1 MAERHIKTITELRK
15 QLETVGVEIST
26 AQLSRVVDTLPTR
39 ISSDLLAG
47 LTTVLRCDVSDL
59 VRVTRHYPTPGIGG
73 FGYSAVTVTE
83 SRGQEFP
90 DNASPS
96 TSRRRR
102 MPPPKES
109 LNAEDMTGPK
119 VTALPIPDRGKR

>member
-1 MAERHIKTITELRK
+1 MMAERHIKTITELRK

-59 VRVTRHYPTPGIGG
+59 VRVTRHYPAPDIGG
-73 FGYSAVTVTE
+73 FGYSVTVTE

-102 MPPPKES
+102 TPPPQES
-109 LNAEDMTGPK
+109 LSAEDMAGPK
-119 VTALPIPDRGKR
+119 VTALPIPDRDKR